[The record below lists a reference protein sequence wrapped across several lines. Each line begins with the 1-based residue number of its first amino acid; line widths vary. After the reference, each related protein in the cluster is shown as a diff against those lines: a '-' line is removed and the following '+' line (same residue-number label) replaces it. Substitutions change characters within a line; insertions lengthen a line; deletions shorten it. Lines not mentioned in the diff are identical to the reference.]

1 MDSELRYN
9 LKSRS
14 EEEEII
20 TGKPY
25 PEDFGTSVEKVYK
38 YVKARDAISNKEY
51 PMWQRILWTF
61 LGAFAIGLI
70 MELIYSDIY
79 ITLFFAVISGCV
91 AYYCGR
97 EFFFKIKEYQ
107 LLKMDAN
114 SAEGVYLTALRTWL
128 ENEYKKAQK
137 ALLDEEKEYLE
148 NPWTIHS
155 KGPLVQLFPQL
166 SSATIIRND
175 SAPENTPDGY
185 LMKGITTSGD
195 EIVLT
200 LWFGKDN
207 RTSTASM
214 MSSSIHISLKS
225 RGSKVY
231 LHSAQCIDASRNGI
245 RKTFLVWQFENLRF

>member
-1 MDSELRYN
+1 MIFIEVCVSSHCKIMIWWPFNSYYLSFPRRKRN
-9 LKSRS
+9 SKQM
-14 EEEEII
+14 
-20 TGKPY
+20 TWPH
-25 PEDFGTSVEKVYK
+25 
-38 YVKARDAISNKEY
+38 
-51 PMWQRILWTF
+51 LW
-61 LGAFAIGLI
+61 
-70 MELIYSDIY
+70 
-79 ITLFFAVISGCV
+79 
-91 AYYCGR
+91 
-97 EFFFKIKEYQ
+97 
-107 LLKMDAN
+107 
-114 SAEGVYLTALRTWL
+114 
-128 ENEYKKAQK
+128 AQK
-137 ALLDEEKEYLE
+137 AILDEEKEYLE

-214 MSSSIHISLKS
+214 MSSSIHISLES
-225 RGSKVY
+225 RGSKVD

-245 RKTFLVWQFENLRF
+245 RKIFLVWQFESLRF